1 MLLSAKT
8 YGNTFCLLGVDALTG
23 EKTGILK
30 CPKMQEY
37 IRVYMK
43 IFYMCTQSFAKNDIF
58 HGKKIISGASR

>member
-30 CPKMQEY
+30 CPKMLEY
-37 IRVYMK
+37 IRVLHENILHVHTK
-43 IFYMCTQSFAKNDIF
+43 FCEK
-58 HGKKIISGASR
+58 